1 MSKTANTAVNATVAR
16 SSTSRRSERQVS
28 AANAI
33 DAPSAA
39 ITSAV
44 DSRIAPST
52 VSLSESVRP
61 DHKREHPS
69 PGQFDEYF
77 RAMGY
82 AAEMPPGVPESF
94 VDRYLG
100 RIGYDGARD
109 PTLASLQAIVACH
122 TEAIAFENLT
132 PLTAAAVRL
141 EPAALEEKMVAG
153 RRGGYCFEHNL
164 LLCDALEQLGF
175 HTVGLAA
182 RVVWNRPEGPG
193 IPPRTHMLVRVELD
207 DGSYVVDTGFGGLT
221 LTGVLRLQADLSQR
235 TPHEPFRLVAA
246 VASERAADPSQ
257 PDGELQLQALLGERW
272 RPLYQ
277 FSLQPQQRIDY
288 EVANWYVSTL
298 PESLFVQHLMA
309 GRPTPDRRFG
319 LMDNT
324 LSVHH
329 RDGPSERTV
338 LTSVQALESSLE
350 RDFLLDLAGLVG
362 LRAALQRFL

>member
-1 MSKTANTAVNATVAR
+1 M
-16 SSTSRRSERQVS
+16 TSQFT
-28 AANAI
+28 
-33 DAPSAA
+33 P
-39 ITSAV
+39 
-44 DSRIAPST
+44 
-52 VSLSESVRP
+52 
-61 DHKREHPS
+61 KREHPS
-69 PGQFDEYF
+69 PDQLAGGF
-77 RAMGY
+77 RHSDKLRR
-82 AAEMPPGVPESF
+82 VPAGTPSSF
-94 VDRYLG
+94 VDRYLR
-100 RIGYDGARD
+100 RIGYDGTRE
-109 PTLASLQAIVACH
+109 PTLATLQAIVGCH

-132 PLTAAAVRL
+132 PLTAAEVRL

-182 RVVWNRPEGPG
+182 RVVWNRPEGLG

-221 LTGVLRLQADLSQR
+221 LTGVLRLEADVPQR
-235 TPHEPFRLVAA
+235 TPHEPFRLVAP
-246 VASERAADPSQ
+246 VACDRAADPSQ
-257 PDGELQLQALLGERW
+257 LDGDLELQALLGERW

-288 EVANWYVSTL
+288 EVANWYVSTF

-324 LSVHH
+324 LTVHH

-338 LTSVQALESSLE
+338 LASVQALEASLE
-350 RDFLLDLAGLVG
+350 RDFLLDLAGVVG
-362 LRAALQRFL
+362 LRAALQRFF